1 MFYSTMYWIV
11 RSVFSLWFRLDVQ
24 GMEHLPRRGPVIVV
38 ANHLSAFDPPVVG
51 AVVTRQLW
59 YMAKAELFQ
68 YRGLNCLI
76 RSLHAFPVR
85 RGTPDRRAI
94 RFALGVLA
102 AGGALLIFPEGHR
115 SRDGELQNARPGTVW
130 LAKKSGA
137 PLVPIGIYGRY
148 GWARRIRFRVGE
160 PFFIPPEMDGEAAQL
175 LIMNHI
181 RELVE
186 AGRRDALGG
195 RAAGGRGSS

>member
-11 RSVFSLWFRLDVQ
+11 RTIFSLWFRLDVE
-24 GMEHLPRRGPVIVV
+24 GMERLPRRGPLIVV
-38 ANHLSAFDPPVVG
+38 ANHQSAWDPPVMG

-59 YMAKAELFQ
+59 YMAKAELFE
-68 YRGLNCLI
+68 YRGLACLI

-115 SRDGELQNARPGTVW
+115 SRDGELQPARPGTVW

-137 PLVPIGIYGRY
+137 PLVPVGIYGRY

-160 PFFIPPEMDGEAAQL
+160 PFFIPPDMDDQAAQV
-175 LIMNHI
+175 LIMDRI

-186 AGRRDALGG
+186 AGRREAL
-195 RAAGGRGSS
+195 AAGGRGSS